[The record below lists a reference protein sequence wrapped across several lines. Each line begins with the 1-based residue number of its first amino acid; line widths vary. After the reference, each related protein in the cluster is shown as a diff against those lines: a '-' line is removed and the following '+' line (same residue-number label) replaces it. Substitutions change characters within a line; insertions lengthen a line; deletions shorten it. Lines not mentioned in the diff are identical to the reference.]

1 MISPFLQKSVFEGRP
16 LAGAGCLIEFG
27 SGALHR
33 VRARKSSRETRV
45 ERRGLGFFDWLA
57 TCFNL
62 SMLFPRLSFGLR
74 LAVLAPGLLTFAFSL
89 QVRAADVVWVGD
101 DNDSNGAWSR
111 TGNWTNNTAP
121 NFQTNNRIVFQNN
134 LTSTNMLYDLSGWV
148 NASDIIWDTTF
159 NVSRTLN
166 STAGGIDFATRVEN
180 LSSNTQTVA
189 MNLSGGKFGATNI
202 ELNPV
207 NGDLVINGPFFNDN
221 SLSYNIWGNTGR
233 TLTLNSTLGPNA
245 TQSGVAFT
253 IQRNTTVVLNTN
265 QLWQGTTTLNGGNLR
280 VGASGLLGNGAYSGA
295 IVMNSFNGTNAALV
309 FSNSANQ
316 TLSGAISGTGSFTMA
331 GTGTTTLTGVNTYS
345 GGTVVSQGA
354 LIGGASTSFGSGSI
368 VLGDG
373 TTGTNNIVL
382 VMNSSGSTTIAN
394 AITVANLGTG
404 LVSIGGTNTG
414 SGNYNQWS
422 GLLTLNRNVQLF
434 ASDTSTR
441 STFDGQITGSGGIT
455 ITQGRVTL
463 GNTNNNFTGSVLVNN
478 GATLQ
483 LGVANGINELIPNSS
498 AVTVNGSLNFASGGG
513 TETIGSLAGSG
524 TVSSVVGGNYSL
536 VIGGSDSTTFSGVI
550 NNGSGNVSLTKS
562 GTGALTLSGTST
574 YSGTTTISNGTLQVA
589 GLLGGGNYGAAISNN
604 ASLAFSNSAGQ
615 TLSGVISGSG
625 TLTKAGLGTLT
636 LSQANSYSGGTM
648 ISQGALVGGASTSF
662 GSGSIVLGDGN
673 TGTNGIVLMADTT
686 ENTTIANAITVA
698 NLGTGLVSIGGTNTG
713 SGRFNAWTGTLTLN
727 RNVQVFNDT
736 PHADGRTAFIG
747 QITGSGGITVTQ
759 GRGRVT
765 LQNTNNNFTGPV
777 VVNSGATLQLDVA
790 NGINELIPNSSAVT
804 VNGSLNFASG
814 GGTETIGSLA
824 GSGTVSSVV
833 GGNYSLVIGGSDS
846 TTFSGAI
853 NNGSGNVSLTKSG
866 AGTLTLSG
874 TNTYTGGT
882 TVSAGTLQVGNGGT
896 TGTLGSGNVTNN
908 ASLAFN
914 RSDNIT
920 ASNTISGSG
929 QLVQAGAGTTTLSG
943 ANTYTGGT
951 TINAGMLALVAANRL
966 ADAGAVTV
974 NAGTFNLG
982 GFSDTVG
989 TVTLSGGAITNGTLT
1004 GSSYDVRSGSV
1015 AAVLAGNGAL
1025 TKSGA
1030 GTVSLTG
1037 ANTYTGTTT
1046 VSVGTL
1052 AINGDSRGAT
1062 GSVTVSS
1069 GGTLAGSGTVGGATT
1084 IQSGA
1089 IHAPGN
1095 SPGLQTFNNGLTY
1108 NTGST
1113 FQWELIGNT
1122 SDGRGANY
1130 DGVNVTGGTLSIGT
1144 GVTSSLVFN
1153 TSSSTVSWNDVFW
1166 NENRNWLVFDNAN
1179 SPTLDSTSVF
1189 DTINLSADSLGKTL
1203 TSDRPNAFFG
1213 WNRQGSDVYLT
1224 YTAVP
1229 EPSTYALLALA
1240 TAALGA
1246 HAWRRRR
1253 RAMGR

>member
-1 MISPFLQKSVFEGRP
+1 MIFLQIAPRTMISPFLQKSVFEGRP

-27 SGALHR
+27 SGPLHHR

-74 LAVLAPGLLTFAFSL
+74 LTVLAPGLLTFAFSL

-101 DNDSNGAWSR
+101 DNVSNGAWSR

-166 STAGGIDFATRVEN
+166 STAEGIDFATRVEN

-189 MNLSGGKFGATNI
+189 MNLSGGKFGATGI

-245 TQSGVAFT
+245 TNQSGVAFT

-280 VGASGLLGNGAYSGA
+280 MGASGLLGNGAYSGA
-295 IVMNSFNGTNAALV
+295 IVMNSINGTNASLF

-331 GTGTTTLTGVNTYS
+331 GTGTV
-345 GGTVVSQGA
+345 
-354 LIGGASTSFGSGSI
+354 
-368 VLGDG
+368 
-373 TTGTNNIVL
+373 
-382 VMNSSGSTTIAN
+382 
-394 AITVANLGTG
+394 
-404 LVSIGGTNTG
+404 
-414 SGNYNQWS
+414 
-422 GLLTLNRNVQLF
+422 
-434 ASDTSTR
+434 
-441 STFDGQITGSGGIT
+441 
-455 ITQGRVTL
+455 
-463 GNTNNNFTGSVLVNN
+463 
-478 GATLQ
+478 
-483 LGVANGINELIPNSS
+483 
-498 AVTVNGSLNFASGGG
+498 
-513 TETIGSLAGSG
+513 
-524 TVSSVVGGNYSL
+524 
-536 VIGGSDSTTFSGVI
+536 
-550 NNGSGNVSLTKS
+550 
-562 GTGALTLSGTST
+562 
-574 YSGTTTISNGTLQVA
+574 
-589 GLLGGGNYGAAISNN
+589 
-604 ASLAFSNSAGQ
+604 
-615 TLSGVISGSG
+615 
-625 TLTKAGLGTLT
+625 
-636 LSQANSYSGGTM
+636 
-648 ISQGALVGGASTSF
+648 
-662 GSGSIVLGDGN
+662 
-673 TGTNGIVLMADTT
+673 
-686 ENTTIANAITVA
+686 
-698 NLGTGLVSIGGTNTG
+698 
-713 SGRFNAWTGTLTLN
+713 
-727 RNVQVFNDT
+727 
-736 PHADGRTAFIG
+736 
-747 QITGSGGITVTQ
+747 
-759 GRGRVT
+759 
-765 LQNTNNNFTGPV
+765 
-777 VVNSGATLQLDVA
+777 
-790 NGINELIPNSSAVT
+790 
-804 VNGSLNFASG
+804 
-814 GGTETIGSLA
+814 
-824 GSGTVSSVV
+824 
-833 GGNYSLVIGGSDS
+833 
-846 TTFSGAI
+846 
-853 NNGSGNVSLTKSG
+853 
-866 AGTLTLSG
+866 TLSG
-874 TNTYTGGT
+874 TNTHTGPT
-882 TVSAGTLQVGNGGT
+882 
-896 TGTLGSGNVTNN
+896 
-908 ASLAFN
+908 
-914 RSDNIT
+914 
-920 ASNTISGSG
+920 TISG
-929 QLVQAGAGTTTLSG
+929 
-943 ANTYTGGT
+943 
-951 TINAGMLALVAANRL
+951 
-966 ADAGAVTV
+966 
-974 NAGTFNLG
+974 
-982 GFSDTVG
+982 
-989 TVTLSGGAITNGTLT
+989 
-1004 GSSYDVRSGSV
+1004 
-1015 AAVLAGNGAL
+1015 
-1025 TKSGA
+1025 
-1030 GTVSLTG
+1030 
-1037 ANTYTGTTT
+1037 
-1046 VSVGTL
+1046 GTL
-1052 AINGDSRGAT
+1052 ALNGDSRGAT

-1069 GGTLAGSGTVGGATT
+1069 GGTLAGRGTVGGATT

-1089 IHAPGN
+1089 MHAPGS

-1122 SDGRGANY
+1122 VDGRNTNY
-1130 DGVNVTGGTLSIGT
+1130 DAVNVTGGTLSIGT